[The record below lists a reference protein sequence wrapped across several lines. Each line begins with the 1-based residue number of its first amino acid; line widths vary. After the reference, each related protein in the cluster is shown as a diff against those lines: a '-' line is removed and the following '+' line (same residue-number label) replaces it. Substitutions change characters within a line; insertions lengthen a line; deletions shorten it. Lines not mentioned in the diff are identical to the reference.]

1 MADDS
6 DMTIGDR
13 ISCGHAQHQETGE
26 HAVFIHIHCGEQ
38 TIVKSMISP
47 TTARAIAEDL
57 IHFAAA
63 VDAAQEAD
71 HAIRRH

>member
-1 MADDS
+1 MADDK
-6 DMTIGDR
+6 DMNIGDHL
-13 ISCGHAQHQETGE
+13 SVGHALHQETGE
-26 HAVFIHIHCGEQ
+26 HAVFIHIRDGEE
-38 TIVKSMISP
+38 TIAKSMMSP

-57 IHFAAA
+57 LYFAAA

>member
-1 MADDS
+1 MADDK
-6 DMTIGDR
+6 DMNIGDNL
-13 ISCGHAQHQETGE
+13 SVGHAQHRETGE
-26 HAVFIHIHCGEQ
+26 RAVFIHIRNGGE
-38 TIVKSMISP
+38 TIAKSMMSP

-71 HAIRRH
+71 YAVRRH

>member
-1 MADDS
+1 MADDK
-6 DMTIGDR
+6 DMNIGDL
-13 ISCGHAQHQETGE
+13 ISCGHSQHQETGE
-26 HAVFIHIHCGEQ
+26 RAVFIHIRCGEE
-38 TIVKSMISP
+38 TIAKSMMSP
-47 TTARAIAEDL
+47 TTARAVAEDL